1 MKKFRVLTERDSN
14 GHYMSFEVEA
24 SHFEIKDACLLFY
37 NKGTTHSF
45 MSVSIGRWR
54 SVVEVTK

>member
-24 SHFEIKDACLLFY
+24 SYFAIEDACLLFY
-37 NKGTTHSF
+37 NEGTTYPF
-45 MSVSIGRWR
+45 MSISIGRWR
-54 SVVEVTK
+54 SIAEVN